1 MKGGAWM
8 DSQNYQG
15 EKMGEKVTIEIIKG
29 EAAGRKYEY
38 VEADRIFVGRQEDCG
53 IVLPENTV
61 SRYHCLLDIN
71 PPLIKLQDFGSL
83 NGTFLNGRK
92 IGQREREQ
100 SREEAGGEAHEEY
113 ELHDGDVIR
122 LGKRCELK
130 CTIEKAD
137 ILAISGEWDES
148 QQGRDVEEVEEP
160 EDGNVYASAMEGGS
174 AEEVPA
180 EESEGLPLEEE
191 AELAEEASAEEASAE
206 EAEPAVESAEES
218 LEEEAVAAEAPAEE
232 EPEAAAEEA
241 PAEAA
246 GEEPAAEEP
255 EEEEDEADA
264 EHNKVMEQALANLLI
279 EILGGLKME
288 QPAGPAPVEGFDKVA
303 LLGKG
308 GMGEVWKVKERKTG
322 KVYALKTML
331 PELAGDRKAKDMFLR
346 EAKLTEFLDHENVV
360 RTYKTGFSNKVY
372 YIMMDLCEGGSVDS
386 LMEHYGGKLPLNLAT
401 FIILQALDGLDYVHN
416 APVQAQIIKKGLF
429 GGEKEKSMDAKGLV
443 HRDFKPGNIFLADNS
458 DHPVAKVADF
468 GMAKAFQA
476 AGLSNISD
484 VPGMVKG
491 TVPFMPRQ
499 QALNC
504 RYAKPEVDIWAAA
517 ATYYHMLTGQFPK
530 NFRRGA
536 NMWQIV
542 VSENAVPIRQRD
554 PSIPVKLA
562 EVIDRALIE
571 RPKIVYSSAAVL
583 HDDIVRALPEGT
595 RNYCMDIL

>member
-1 MKGGAWM
+1 M

-137 ILAISGEWDES
+137 ILAISGEWDGS
-148 QQGRDVEEVEEP
+148 QQGRDVEEEREDVYEDVSAAEEEARP
-160 EDGNVYASAMEGGS
+160 AGNVQEEAVAEAYAEGS
-174 AEEVPA
+174 AEESA
-180 EESEGLPLEEE
+180 GLPLEEE
-191 AELAEEASAEEASAE
+191 D
-206 EAEPAVESAEES
+206 EP
-218 LEEEAVAAEAPAEE
+218 AAEAPAEE
-232 EPEAAAEEA
+232 AKEEDEPAAEPAEEA
-241 PAEAA
+241 PAEAEA
-246 GEEPAAEEP
+246 AEDEPA
-255 EEEEDEADA
+255 EEDEADA

-346 EAKLTEFLDHENVV
+346 EAKLTV
-360 RTYKTGFSNKVY
+360 
-372 YIMMDLCEGGSVDS
+372 
-386 LMEHYGGKLPLNLAT
+386 
-401 FIILQALDGLDYVHN
+401 
-416 APVQAQIIKKGLF
+416 
-429 GGEKEKSMDAKGLV
+429 
-443 HRDFKPGNIFLADNS
+443 
-458 DHPVAKVADF
+458 
-468 GMAKAFQA
+468 
-476 AGLSNISD
+476 
-484 VPGMVKG
+484 
-491 TVPFMPRQ
+491 TV
-499 QALNC
+499 
-504 RYAKPEVDIWAAA
+504 
-517 ATYYHMLTGQFPK
+517 
-530 NFRRGA
+530 
-536 NMWQIV
+536 
-542 VSENAVPIRQRD
+542 
-554 PSIPVKLA
+554 
-562 EVIDRALIE
+562 
-571 RPKIVYSSAAVL
+571 
-583 HDDIVRALPEGT
+583 
-595 RNYCMDIL
+595 